1 MKADKKR
8 IVVKVGTSTLTHEN
22 GKLNLHRID
31 KLIQVLSDLRNMGN
45 DVILV
50 TSGAIGVGVSKIKLK
65 DHETKTMRE
74 KQAAA
79 AIGQCELMFLYEK
92 LFMQY
97 GNSTAQILLT
107 KKITDNAVGKEN
119 VINTINT
126 LLEWGIIPVINEN
139 DSVAYEEIEF
149 GDNDTL
155 SALVS
160 VLVDADILILMSD
173 IDGLYD
179 KNPKEDKNAKLISK
193 VTEVTDE
200 IKENAGGAGT
210 RRGTGGMI
218 TKLLAA
224 EMAME
229 HGVDMYIINGKTPT
243 NIYNIMNGE
252 SVGTLF
258 TSK

>member
-50 TSGAIGVGVSKIKLK
+50 TSGAIGVGVSKMKLK
-65 DHETKTMRE
+65 NDETKTMRE

-97 GNSTAQILLT
+97 GNNTAQILLT
-107 KKITDNAVGKEN
+107 KKIIDNHVGKEN

-160 VLVDADILILMSD
+160 ILVDADTLVLMSD

-179 KNPKEDKNAKLISK
+179 KNPREDKSAKLISK
-193 VTEVTDE
+193 VTEITDE

-229 HGVDMYIINGKTPT
+229 HSIDMYIINGKTPT
-243 NIYNIMNGE
+243 NIYSIMNGE

>member
-1 MKADKKR
+1 MDAGKKR

-22 GKLNLHRID
+22 GKLNFRRID
-31 KLIQVLSDLRNMGN
+31 KLVQVLSDLRNMGN

-65 DHETKTMRE
+65 NETKTMRE

-92 LFMQY
+92 LFTQY
-97 GNSTAQILLT
+97 GNNTAQILLT
-107 KKITDNAVGKEN
+107 KKITDDTTGKEN

-126 LLEWGIIPVINEN
+126 LLDWGVIPVINEN
-139 DSVAYEEIEF
+139 DSVAFEEIEF
-149 GDNDTL
+149 GDNDTI
-155 SALVS
+155 SALIS
-160 VLVDADILILMSD
+160 ILVNADLLILMTD

-179 KNPKEDKNAKLISK
+179 KNPKDDSSAKLISK
-193 VTEVTDE
+193 VTKITE
-200 IKENAGGAGT
+200 KLKANAGGAGT

-218 TKLLAA
+218 TKLMAA

-229 HGVDMYIINGKTPT
+229 NGIDMYIVNGKNPT
-243 NIYNIMNGE
+243 NIYDAIKGKE
-252 SVGTLF
+252 VGTLF
-258 TSK
+258 TAK

>member
-1 MKADKKR
+1 MNNKR

-22 GKLNLHRID
+22 GKLNLQRID
-31 KLIQVLSDLRNMGN
+31 KLVQVLSDLRNMGN

-50 TSGAIGVGVSKIKLK
+50 TSGAVGVGLSKIKIK
-65 DHETKTMRE
+65 SEERTMRE

-92 LFMQY
+92 LFIQY
-97 GNSTAQILLT
+97 GNNTAQILLT
-107 KKITDNAVGKEN
+107 KDITDNKVGKEN

-126 LLEWGIIPVINEN
+126 LLEWGVIPVINEN
-139 DSVAYEEIEF
+139 DSVAFEEIEF

-160 VLVDADILILMSD
+160 VLAGANLLILMTD

-179 KNPKEDKNAKLISK
+179 KNPRENHDAKLISK
-193 VTEVTDE
+193 VSEITETL
-200 IKENAGGAGT
+200 KANAGGAGT

-224 EMAME
+224 EIAME
-229 HGVDMYIINGKTPT
+229 KNIDMYIVNGEDPD
-243 NIYNIMNGE
+243 NIYAAVKGE
-252 SVGTLF
+252 KVGTLF
-258 TSK
+258 TTK